1 MDVSMEM
8 QPELRQWISP
18 RLIEANHILSLSLQ
32 ELEQTI
38 MTELD
43 ANPALELEELAAC
56 PLCGSKLDGRFCL
69 TCAVDQRQTG
79 QASTWED
86 EAEPYQPAVTTRA
99 DEEFDPMTLVASE
112 ASLIDR
118 IMSDVATIIPAEDLP
133 IAEYLLNSLDERG
146 YLEVALDSVAE
157 LVGRPVEEIEQILK
171 AVQQV
176 APVGVAARD
185 MRECLLLQLAY
196 LGQSEEQR
204 VPETVWRIVSD
215 HLEDL
220 ATHKYGHIARQLGVV
235 SEDICAARDYIR
247 TNLNPFPL
255 QNQEAR
261 WWKTPTRSPYTSPD
275 VIITLRDDEFH
286 IEIVEAVST
295 RLRMNPLYA
304 SLAGTVSKGSGSYSA
319 EDRTHIRQYVT
330 RAKLFVSNINQRH
343 ETLRKITLCLLDLQ
357 GDFVRHGVRALKPL
371 TRAMVAEQV
380 GVHESTVSRATANKY
395 LMLPNRQ
402 VIPFSSFFTASL
414 SVKDVIKEMVSKE
427 NGALTDQEICQ
438 RLRTEGYRIAR
449 RTIAK
454 YRAQLG
460 ILPSTLR

>member
-1 MDVSMEM
+1 MDL

-43 ANPALELEELAAC
+43 DNPALELEELETC
-56 PLCGSKLDGRFCL
+56 PMCGNKLDGRFCP
-69 TCAVDQRQTG
+69 TCATDPRHN
-79 QASTWED
+79 STTSNWED
-86 EAEPYQPAVTTRA
+86 DGEPQQAANTSR
-99 DEEFDPMTLVASE
+99 DEDFDPMTLVASE
-112 ASLIDR
+112 MSVIDR
-118 IMSDVATIIPAEDLP
+118 ILTDVATLLPPEDLP
-133 IAEYLLNSLDERG
+133 IAEYLVNNLDERG
-146 YLEVALDSVAE
+146 YLDVSLDGVAE
-157 LVGRPVEEIEQILK
+157 LVGRPIEEIERILK

-176 APVGVAARD
+176 APVGVGARD

-196 LGQSEEQR
+196 LGQLEEAP
-204 VPETVWRIVSD
+204 VPPTVWRIVAN

-220 ATHKYGHIARQLGVV
+220 AAHKYGYIARQLSVTT
-235 SEDICAARDYIR
+235 EDVCAARDFIR

-275 VIITLRDDEFH
+275 VIITVRDGEFH
-286 IEIVEAVST
+286 IDIVESVAT

-304 SLAGTVSKGSGSYSA
+304 SLATATARNGTDYSV

-330 RAKLFVSNINQRH
+330 RAKLFISNINQRH

-357 GDFVRHGVRALKPL
+357 GDFVRHGVRSLKPL

-395 LMLPNRQ
+395 VMLPNRQ
-402 VIPFSSFFTASL
+402 VIPFSAFFTASL
-414 SVKDVIKEMVSKE
+414 SVKDVIKEMISKE

-438 RLRTEGYRIAR
+438 RLRNDGYRIAR

>member
-1 MDVSMEM
+1 MDISMDL

-43 ANPALELEELAAC
+43 DNPALELEELEAC
-56 PLCGSKLDGRFCL
+56 PLCGNKLDGRFCP
-69 TCAVDQRQTG
+69 TCATDPRHNSA
-79 QASTWED
+79 ASTWED
-86 EAEPYQPAVTTRA
+86 DGEPQQSANTSR
-99 DEEFDPMTLVASE
+99 DEDFDPMTLVASE
-112 ASLIDR
+112 MSVIDR
-118 IMSDVATIIPAEDLP
+118 ILTDVATLLPPEDLP
-133 IAEYLLNSLDERG
+133 IAEYLVNNLDERG
-146 YLEVALDSVAE
+146 YLDVSLDGVAE
-157 LVGRPVEEIEQILK
+157 LVGRPIEEIERILK

-176 APVGVAARD
+176 APVGVGARD

-196 LGQSEEQR
+196 LGQVEEMP
-204 VPETVWRIVSD
+204 VPPTVWRIVAN

-220 ATHKYGHIARQLGVV
+220 AAHKYGYIARQLGVTT
-235 SEDICAARDYIR
+235 EDVCTARDFIR

-275 VIITLRDDEFH
+275 VIITVRDGEFH
-286 IEIVEAVST
+286 IDIVESVAT

-304 SLAGTVSKGSGSYSA
+304 SLATATARNGNDYSV

-330 RAKLFVSNINQRH
+330 RAKLFISNINQRH
-343 ETLRKITLCLLDLQ
+343 ETLRKITLCLLDMQ
-357 GDFVRHGVRALKPL
+357 GDFVRQGVRSLKPL

-395 LMLPNRQ
+395 VMLPNRQ
-402 VIPFSSFFTASL
+402 VIPFSAFFTASL
-414 SVKDVIKEMVSKE
+414 SVKDVIKEMISKE

-438 RLRTEGYRIAR
+438 RLRNDGYRIAR